1 MPTQQMATAG
11 LFWTFCPSL
20 RKAPLRSVANPGDPD
35 DLQAIAA
42 AVNRRLEIDRP

>member
-1 MPTQQMATAG
+1 VV
-11 LFWTFCPSL
+11 S
-20 RKAPLRSVANPGDPD
+20 SDPD